1 MRIFTLQFEDDGH
14 EARRIEFSGFEASEA
29 LMVLKH
35 EKAARKATLWE
46 SEKRLGTIKRDEG
59 GFWQIS
65 A

>member
-1 MRIFTLQFEDDGH
+1 MRIFTLLFEDDGH
-14 EARRIEFSGFEASEA
+14 ESRRIEFTGYEPSEA

-35 EKAARKATLWE
+35 ERAARRATLWE
-46 SEKRLGTIKRDEG
+46 SDRRLGTIMRSDS

>member
-1 MRIFTLQFEDDGH
+1 MRVFTLLFENDGH
-14 EARRIEFSGFEASEA
+14 EARRIEFSGYEPSEA
-29 LMVLKH
+29 LMLLED

-46 SEKRLGTIKRDEG
+46 SETRLGTIMRNDG